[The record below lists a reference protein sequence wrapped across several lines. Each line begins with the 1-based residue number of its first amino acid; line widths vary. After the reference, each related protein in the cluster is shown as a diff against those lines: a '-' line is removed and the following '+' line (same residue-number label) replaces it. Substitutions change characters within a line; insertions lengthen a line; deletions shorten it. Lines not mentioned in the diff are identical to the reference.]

1 MAGSGAGYM
10 PDLAA
15 VRTALPRDALPS
27 KHYKLQ
33 IATPSSY
40 RETYYL
46 IKLIVIIGDK
56 VFLKI

>member
-1 MAGSGAGYM
+1 M

-27 KHYKLQ
+27 ECYKLQ
-33 IATPSSY
+33 IATPSLY

-46 IKLIVIIGDK
+46 IKLIGII
-56 VFLKI
+56 